1 MENTSWSSLK
11 DDEKIARIA
20 KVVTKAGSD
29 KNFLAACL
37 DAKTAKDAIA
47 KEAYVSFDSD
57 MVVRCF
63 PNQEAVE
70 NEILIL
76 LPEKPVT
83 EPDAKTDYAQ
93 YWLCTYVP
101 YRPQPN

>member
-1 MENTSWSSLK
+1 MENEPWSSLE
-11 DDEKIARIA
+11 DDEKIERIA

-29 KNFLAACL
+29 KDFHAACL

-47 KEAYVSFDSD
+47 NEAYVTFDSD

-76 LPEKPVT
+76 LPEKPVSV
-83 EPDAKTDYAQ
+83 PDAKTDYAQ

-101 YRPQPN
+101 YRPKP